1 MAAGS
6 RRIESQ
12 IVPCKCLLISTNR
25 VMTPYP
31 VYPLG
36 VAHLLGA
43 LQQAGHEARHYDI
56 MANGGLEPL
65 AGVLAEFDPDLIGLS
80 IRNLDTVD
88 STCPDAFMDPVRET
102 MTFIRAHHGAPVVL
116 GGPAFSI
123 MPEAVLAYLEADYG
137 VVGEGENLLPWLAGE
152 IDAGRRPVERIF
164 TTKADPS
171 PWRPVCYDQGTVDFY
186 LSWGGMLNVQTKR
199 GCPYRCAYCSYPAL
213 EGKSY
218 RFREPEAVA
227 EEVIRA
233 GREHGAQYIFFTDS
247 VFNDIR
253 GHYLEVAEALVRAGN
268 TTPWC
273 AFFRPQNLT
282 PEGFELMKRAGLSA
296 MEIGS
301 DAASDETL
309 AAMQKDFTFGEV
321 EAANAMA
328 VAAGVPCAH
337 FIIFGGPGETRTTLA
352 RGLANV
358 ERLNNSVVLAFTG
371 IRVLPG
377 TAMHRR
383 AIDDGVMAEDQPLLA
398 PFFYFSPAL
407 PEAELDAALKEAWRG
422 RLDRIY
428 PSTVMEERITH
439 LHRKG
444 HVGAMWDMLVRRRR

>member
-1 MAAGS
+1 MS
-6 RRIESQ
+6 CR
-12 IVPCKCLLISTNR
+12 CLLISTNQ

-43 LQQAGHEARHYDI
+43 LRADGHEALHYDV
-56 MANGGLEPL
+56 MANGGLDGLVGLL
-65 AGVLAEFDPDLIGLS
+65 ADYDPQLIGLS

-88 STCPDAFMDPVRET
+88 STAPDAFMDPVQET
-102 MTFIRAHHGAPVVL
+102 MRFIRAHHAAPVVL

-123 MPEAVLAYLEADYG
+123 MPEAVLDFLAADYG

-152 IDAGRRPVERIF
+152 LAAGRYPA
-164 TTKADPS
+164 TKILRGPADPC
-171 PWRPVCYDQGTVDFY
+171 PWRPVVYDQPTADFY

-199 GCPYRCAYCSYPAL
+199 GCPYRCAYCSYPTL
-213 EGKSY
+213 EGKTY
-218 RFREPEAVA
+218 RFREPDEVA
-227 EEVIRA
+227 AEVIRA
-233 GREHGAQYIFFTDS
+233 GREHGAKYLFFTDS
-247 VFNDIR
+247 VFNDVR

-268 TTPWC
+268 TVPWC

-282 PEGFELMKRAGLSA
+282 CDGLALMKRAGLSA

-309 AAMQKDFTFGEV
+309 AAMQKDFTFAEV
-321 EAANAMA
+321 IAANELA
-328 VAAGVPCAH
+328 VTAGVPCAH
-337 FIIFGGPGETRTTLA
+337 FIIFGGPGETRATLA
-352 RGLANV
+352 KGLANV
-358 ERLNNSVVLAFTG
+358 EQLSNSVVFAFTG

-377 TAMHRR
+377 TAMHQR
-383 AIDDGVMAEDQPLLA
+383 AIADGVMVADQPLLA
-398 PFFYFSPAL
+398 PFFYFSPELA
-407 PEAELDAALKEAWRG
+407 EAELDATIKEAWRG

-428 PSTVMEERITH
+428 PSSVMQERITH

-444 HVGAMWDMLVRRRR
+444 HVGPMWDMLVRRRR